1 MELFKRFKAMQKHQK
16 AYQYVLTI
24 AGWDSNTEAP
34 KKCFP
39 YRADMLGVISGELF
53 SLSTSNEYQDVVN
66 QLLEKQEELS
76 PRDRLE
82 VMEAK
87 KTLDKI
93 VNIPKDEYVE
103 YTKLIN
109 LSQRAWEDAKANDDY
124 EAFKPYLEKI
134 IAAKKRHV
142 AYRTDRADKYNV
154 LLDDFEEGMDMEK
167 YDAFFE
173 TIKKDLVPFVKDVLK
188 KKRTQPAFATAT
200 YPRDG
205 QKRFVEYMMKIFDYD
220 FDRGVLKESV
230 HPFTWST
237 HTQDV
242 RFTVRYLEDQLFS
255 SIFAG
260 AHELGH
266 AIYDLNF
273 DPELDETNLNH
284 GASHGIHESQS
295 RFYENMV
302 ARAKPFWKANLEE
315 LKQQFPDQ
323 LIGVDVDAFYRAV
336 NAVDETFIRVE
347 ADELTYPMHILLR
360 YEIERDI
367 FEGDLD
373 VEQLPEVWNQK
384 MKQYLNLT
392 PEKMSDGVLQDVHW
406 SAGMFGYFPTYAL
419 GSAYAAQIYYTMK
432 EDLDLD
438 GLLENNDIKTIN
450 AWLKEK
456 IHTHAATKKPLELL
470 EMVTGETF
478 NPSYYVRY
486 LKEKYSALY

>member
-1 MELFKRFKAMQKHQK
+1 MKPT
-16 AYQYVLTI
+16 LT
-24 AGWDSNTEAP
+24 
-34 KKCFP
+34 
-39 YRADMLGVISGELF
+39 
-53 SLSTSNEYQDVVN
+53 
-66 QLLEKQEELS
+66 
-76 PRDRLE
+76 
-82 VMEAK
+82 
-87 KTLDKI
+87 
-93 VNIPKDEYVE
+93 
-103 YTKLIN
+103 
-109 LSQRAWEDAKANDDY
+109 
-124 EAFKPYLEKI
+124 
-134 IAAKKRHV
+134 
-142 AYRTDRADKYNV
+142 
-154 LLDDFEEGMDMEK
+154 
-167 YDAFFE
+167 
-173 TIKKDLVPFVKDVLK
+173 
-188 KKRTQPAFATAT
+188 TA
-200 YPRDG
+200 R
-205 QKRFVEYMMKIFDYD
+205 
-220 FDRGVLKESV
+220 
-230 HPFTWST
+230 
-237 HTQDV
+237 
-242 RFTVRYLEDQLFS
+242 
-255 SIFAG
+255 
-260 AHELGH
+260 
-266 AIYDLNF
+266 
-273 DPELDETNLNH
+273 
-284 GASHGIHESQS
+284 HGIHESQS

>member
-53 SLSTSNEYQDVVN
+53 SLSTSSKYQDVVN
-66 QLLEKQEELS
+66 QLLEKQQELS

-284 GASHGIHESQS
+284 GASRH
-295 RFYENMV
+295 
-302 ARAKPFWKANLEE
+302 P
-315 LKQQFPDQ
+315 
-323 LIGVDVDAFYRAV
+323 
-336 NAVDETFIRVE
+336 
-347 ADELTYPMHILLR
+347 
-360 YEIERDI
+360 
-367 FEGDLD
+367 
-373 VEQLPEVWNQK
+373 
-384 MKQYLNLT
+384 
-392 PEKMSDGVLQDVHW
+392 
-406 SAGMFGYFPTYAL
+406 
-419 GSAYAAQIYYTMK
+419 
-432 EDLDLD
+432 
-438 GLLENNDIKTIN
+438 
-450 AWLKEK
+450 
-456 IHTHAATKKPLELL
+456 
-470 EMVTGETF
+470 
-478 NPSYYVRY
+478 
-486 LKEKYSALY
+486 